1 MLPFRA
7 YGLSIDS
14 EIVLPEL
21 LPGSVGGTPADVS
34 IRVGEVGAD
43 GLADGEQ
50 LGPFLWSS
58 PREFWLH
65 VPGVAR
71 FLVRDGHEIVIDPEP
86 GVDEDSIRVFLLGSA
101 LGALLFQRGLL
112 VLHGNAVRIDDG
124 CMICVGHSGAGKST
138 LAAGF
143 HRRGFDVLADDV
155 VPIDDK
161 CRAVPGFPRI
171 KLWRDVADRLEID
184 TGALR
189 RIRPNTEKFNL
200 PIAEGFSEAPIAVK
214 WIYILSDDHSDEVT
228 IDPIKGMAK
237 FLPLRHNTY
246 RVRYLD
252 GMALRPMHLDLC
264 GQLARTA
271 RLARVSRPRVG
282 FTLEPMI
289 DRILAD
295 IRGGQ

>member
-1 MLPFRA
+1 MLPYRA
-7 YGLSIDS
+7 YGLSITS
-14 EIVLPEL
+14 EIALPEL
-21 LPGSVGGTPADVS
+21 LAGGTGEAGADVT
-34 IRVGEVGAD
+34 ITLGAVDPD
-43 GLADGEQ
+43 GLADGER

-58 PREFWLH
+58 TREFWLQ

-71 FLVRDGHEIVIDPEP
+71 FLVRDGREIVIDAEP
-86 GVDEDSIRVFLLGSA
+86 GVDEDSVRVFLLGSA
-101 LGALLFQRGLL
+101 FGALLFQRGLL

-155 VPIDDK
+155 VPIDGQ
-161 CRAVPGFPRI
+161 CRAIPGFPRI

-184 TGALR
+184 TTALR

-200 PIAEGFSEAPIAVK
+200 PIAEGFSELPVPVK
-214 WIYILSDDHSDEVT
+214 WIYILSDDHIEDVT
-228 IDPIKGMAK
+228 IDPILGMAK
-237 FLPLRHNTY
+237 FPPLRQNTY
-246 RVRYLD
+246 RMRYLD
-252 GMALRPMHLDLC
+252 GMALKPRHLDLC
-264 GQLARTA
+264 GQLARQV
-271 RLARVSRPRVG
+271 RLARVARPRAG
-282 FTLEPMI
+282 FTLDLMI